1 MTTDREQQDID
12 FTLLP
17 SFIIETEEQLE
28 ILIQLLLLIEENP
41 ERQAD
46 HLDELFRLIHQ
57 LKGSSAI
64 VGLTDLSVS
73 LHEVENLLEQVREK
87 NASFE
92 EHLINLLIEF
102 ATALEAALENQLT
115 DFNKDYWISRFRK
128 CHPDLEDD
136 QTYEIIKPDIPLILS
151 REEKEL
157 VASSQEEDKIIY
169 GIELLFTQ
177 EAPLRSVVAI
187 AFYNYLQ
194 RFGEILTT
202 APPFSQLAEENF
214 AIFKAVLISEK
225 PLTLEEQQKIITF
238 PVNDGVEK
246 VYIREWTYR
255 KEESSSF
262 NKTIRVDTEQIDE
275 LIKQLEKLSA
285 TKTALCHLYS
295 LKKQDA
301 ATWEELGANLKDLE
315 HLVASLQLEV
325 DNLRMVPVK
334 QIFSRFTNFIRK
346 MAQQTKKI
354 VKIELRDQNIKIDK
368 DIAEQL
374 IDPLTQL
381 IKNAIDHGIETPAER
396 KQAGKKEA
404 GTIWL
409 EARQDG
415 KYLHISVRDDGRGLD
430 FIKISSTAVARK
442 LTADQK
448 RFSTDNISELQQI
461 IFTPGFS
468 TSEQVNNLSGRG
480 VGLDIVKTN
489 LDKLQGIIEIISQE
503 QQGATFTLKIPFTF
517 IEGPTLNKGN

>member
-1 MTTDREQQDID
+1 M
-12 FTLLP
+12 
-17 SFIIETEEQLE
+17 
-28 ILIQLLLLIEENP
+28 
-41 ERQAD
+41 
-46 HLDELFRLIHQ
+46 
-57 LKGSSAI
+57 
-64 VGLTDLSVS
+64 
-73 LHEVENLLEQVREK
+73 
-87 NASFE
+87 
-92 EHLINLLIEF
+92 
-102 ATALEAALENQLT
+102 
-115 DFNKDYWISRFRK
+115 
-128 CHPDLEDD
+128 
-136 QTYEIIKPDIPLILS
+136 
-151 REEKEL
+151 

-285 TKTALCHLYS
+285 IKTALCHLYS

-334 QIFSRFTNFIRK
+334 QIFSRFTNYIRK

>member
-1 MTTDREQQDID
+1 
-12 FTLLP
+12 
-17 SFIIETEEQLE
+17 
-28 ILIQLLLLIEENP
+28 
-41 ERQAD
+41 
-46 HLDELFRLIHQ
+46 
-57 LKGSSAI
+57 
-64 VGLTDLSVS
+64 
-73 LHEVENLLEQVREK
+73 
-87 NASFE
+87 
-92 EHLINLLIEF
+92 
-102 ATALEAALENQLT
+102 
-115 DFNKDYWISRFRK
+115 
-128 CHPDLEDD
+128 
-136 QTYEIIKPDIPLILS
+136 
-151 REEKEL
+151 
-157 VASSQEEDKIIY
+157 
-169 GIELLFTQ
+169 
-177 EAPLRSVVAI
+177 
-187 AFYNYLQ
+187 
-194 RFGEILTT
+194 
-202 APPFSQLAEENF
+202 
-214 AIFKAVLISEK
+214 
-225 PLTLEEQQKIITF
+225 
-238 PVNDGVEK
+238 
-246 VYIREWTYR
+246 
-255 KEESSSF
+255 
-262 NKTIRVDTEQIDE
+262 
-275 LIKQLEKLSA
+275 
-285 TKTALCHLYS
+285 
-295 LKKQDA
+295 QDA

-334 QIFSRFTNFIRK
+334 QIFSRFTNYIRK

-354 VKIELRDQNIKIDK
+354 VKIELRDQNIKLDK